1 MQTQPKA
8 TVEAIEQWLVTHL
21 AGALNLPASEIVV
34 DTPFDRYGVDSLIA
48 VTMTGDLEEW
58 LGIEIPVTLAWDY
71 PNIQLLA
78 AYLAELAANPPSNP

>member
-8 TVEAIEQWLVTHL
+8 TIDAIEQWLITHL
-21 AGALNLPASEIVV
+21 AGALNLPVDAIAV

-78 AYLAELAANPPSNP
+78 AYLAELAANSPSNP

>member
-8 TVEAIEQWLVTHL
+8 TIDAIEQWLVTHL
-21 AGALNLPASEIVV
+21 AGALNLPVDAIAV

-71 PNIQLLA
+71 PTIQLLA